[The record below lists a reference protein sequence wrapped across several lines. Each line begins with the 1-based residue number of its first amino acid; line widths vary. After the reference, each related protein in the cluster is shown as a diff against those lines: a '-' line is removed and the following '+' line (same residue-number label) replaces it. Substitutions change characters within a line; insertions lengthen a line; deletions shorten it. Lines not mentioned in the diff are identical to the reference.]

1 MRINKMMKSN
11 QQAEADNVIVPLLSK
26 LNVGQNAQRFFYNS
40 FSTDL
45 AGRLV
50 FNYDLFGSEIVGFN
64 THKLCISTDFWSW
77 GNDSFPTDVF
87 LFFSAM
93 EAIAF
98 TIFFELNYDFDRCLF
113 ISLGA
118 KPSKSQILKIKGLFH
133 SANYHTVF
141 GNDLLGHI
149 YDCKISL
156 WLNNKDCHF
165 SLKNDIIHIASSN
178 LNSPYK
184 TTEINRK
191 SFNFSSFCRVFG
203 KRVNL
208 KIHKP
213 KNGQNIYFLDLLKS
227 KG

>member
-1 MRINKMMKSN
+1 MTKKIHE
-11 QQAEADNVIVPLLSK
+11 AEDVNVLVPLLSK
-26 LNVGQNAQRFFYNS
+26 LNVGQNAQRFFYKS

-50 FNYDLFGSEIVGFN
+50 FDYDLFGSEIVGFN

-77 GNDSFPTDVF
+77 GNDSFPTDIF

-98 TIFFELNYDFDRCLF
+98 TNYFELNYDFDRCLF

-118 KPSKSQILKIKGLFH
+118 KPVKSQILKIKGLFH
-133 SANYHTVF
+133 STNYHTVF

-178 LNSPYK
+178 LNSSYK
-184 TTEINRK
+184 TVEIHRK
-191 SFNFSSFCRVFG
+191 RFSFSSFCRLFG

-213 KNGQNIYFLDLLKS
+213 KNCQNICFLNLLKS
-227 KG
+227 

>member
-1 MRINKMMKSN
+1 MRRNKTMKNN
-11 QQAEADNVIVPLLSK
+11 QQAEADNVTVPLLSK

-64 THKLCISTDFWSW
+64 SHKLCISTDFWSW
-77 GNDSFPTDVF
+77 GNDSFPTDIF

-98 TIFFELNYDFDRCLF
+98 TNYFELNYDFDRCLF
-113 ISLGA
+113 VSLGV
-118 KPSKSQILKIKGLFH
+118 KPSKSQVLKLKGLFH

-149 YDCKISL
+149 YDCKISV

-178 LNSPYK
+178 FNSSYK
-184 TTEINRK
+184 TAEIHQK
-191 SFNFSSFCRVFG
+191 KFKFSSFCRVFG

-213 KNGQNIYFLDLLKS
+213 KNGQHIYFFDLLKS
-227 KG
+227 KD